1 MPGGLERAGL
11 AKGSRNAPDAPPMN
25 VQDAIDL
32 VRQALWVGLLIGAP
46 VLLVGMLVGLILG
59 LLQALT
65 QVQEQTVAMVPKI
78 VAMAVTLA
86 VVLPWALGRLLEYAG
101 DLITAIP
108 GRL

>member
-1 MPGGLERAGL
+1 
-11 AKGSRNAPDAPPMN
+11 MN

-32 VRQALWVGLLIGAP
+32 VRQALWLGLLIGAP
-46 VLLVGMLVGLILG
+46 VLLVGMLVGLLLG
-59 LLQALT
+59 LVQALT

-86 VVLPWALGRLLEYAG
+86 VTLPWALARLMEYAG
-101 DLITAIP
+101 EIIAAIP